1 MPYADPEKQ
10 RAAARESARRRRAG
24 LAGEKKRR
32 TARMRL
38 ATAADVQRMLGQA
51 ANDIRALDCDPI
63 ARGRSLAYIAGVI
76 LKCLEVGE
84 LEARVA
90 ALEEHAPQIG
100 AGRGRI

>member
-1 MPYADPEKQ
+1 MPYRDPEKQ
-10 RAAARESARRRRAG
+10 REANRESARRRRAG
-24 LAGEKKRR
+24 LTAEKKRK

-38 ATAADVQRMLGQA
+38 KTAADVQRMLGQA

-84 LEARVA
+84 FEERLAELEAKLA
-90 ALEEHAPQIG
+90 EKG
-100 AGRGRI
+100 